1 MNIFSKIFSI
11 CFIILGALVWM
22 VAMSIVIAGA
32 VGLFRIALKWAIDLD
47 IVEWYARKK
56 EEKDVSEQE
65 QERL

>member
-1 MNIFSKIFSI
+1 MNIFSTIFSI

-32 VGLFRIALKWAIDLD
+32 IGLFRIALKWAIDVD

-56 EEKDVSEQE
+56 EEKDVSKQE

>member
-1 MNIFSKIFSI
+1 MNIFSTIISI

-32 VGLFRIALKWAIDLD
+32 VGLFRIALKWAIDVD

-65 QERL
+65 QERI